1 MCSLTL
7 QDADGSSKYLALT
20 ANQKTAFNKTI
31 SALCSA
37 DLTPIKP
44 GIKPATKALLIA
56 AYKLGVNALAADG
69 WLTKTQASQLSGMA
83 SGL

>member
-1 MCSLTL
+1 
-7 QDADGSSKYLALT
+7 LT
-20 ANQKTAFNKTI
+20 ASQKTAVNKTI
-31 SALCSA
+31 SGLCTA

-56 AYKLGVNALAADG
+56 AYKLGLNSLVADR
-69 WLTKTQASQLSGMA
+69 WLTKTQASQLSAMA